1 MEATGSDFTDTFRTL
16 GKVSTSEDN
25 SKHILDKLVQI
36 CAPVKLLDK
45 KSESRYSPAELAKLE
60 MILKQQPQMLRM
72 FGMDPDE
79 VRKEVEKANQKQ
91 PDSESPK
98 EKQDELNKKNL
109 ELWAKWLTE
118 YKQVLH
124 NPDISDEILDEIRHE
139 SMNSRANPDFI
150 LRNYLME
157 EAI

>member
-1 MEATGSDFTDTFRTL
+1 
-16 GKVSTSEDN
+16 
-25 SKHILDKLVQI
+25 
-36 CAPVKLLDK
+36 
-45 KSESRYSPAELAKLE
+45 